1 MLSDYFKGWNIDSHT
16 ETAGTV
22 IFDGVQPSINSVAK
36 INSLFLTSGSTAH
49 TWYVMKALGHS
60 ITTAAAAVSATEIVV
75 AALTFDPA
83 QTLAASDYIAVQLAS
98 GDYFFAIVTG
108 VSTLT
113 LTIAALPQAVNSG
126 AKVWFFGAFG
136 DAGHDQIKPP
146 VSITTPLQAAAPAH
160 ISDSSY
166 SFDSGGT
173 RYESNG
179 LGRPLII
186 YNANATAASTLV
198 AAGGTYFR
206 H

>member
-1 MLSDYFKGWNIDSHT
+1 MLNSYFKGWSLDSHT

-36 INSLFLTSGSTAH
+36 INSLFITSGSTAH
-49 TWYVMKALGHS
+49 TWYIMKALGYS
-60 ITTAAAAVSATEIVV
+60 TTTAAAAAGATEIVV
-75 AALTFDPA
+75 AALAFDPL
-83 QTLAASDYIAVQLAS
+83 QTLATNDYIAVQLTS
-98 GDYFFAIVTG
+98 GDYFFALVTG

-113 LTIAALPQAVNSG
+113 LTVAALPQAVLSG
-126 AKVWFFGAFG
+126 AKVWYFGAFG
-136 DAGHDQIKPP
+136 DTGHDQIKPP
-146 VSITTPLQAAAPAH
+146 VSITTPIQAAAPAH

-166 SFDSGGT
+166 SFDSSNI

-179 LGRPLII
+179 LGRPMII

-198 AAGGTYFR
+198 SAGGTYFR